1 MFTFSTAA
9 IELEKPF
16 VVSVYFWCNEPR
28 AQDSQLQNPPSLS
41 SQAISESFSSCTY
54 RPFRNPP
61 PPHSQNS
68 LKDKL
73 KLVPLIKILAAD
85 GNDVD
90 VMWPVR
96 AVCPLQ
102 WTVPELTN
110 PGQRG
115 VTWEEGWDTHQ
126 QCKTNPLLGLHT
138 SGWVPYPLPA
148 TGSTV

>member
-1 MFTFSTAA
+1 MNQELRTASCKIHQA
-9 IELEKPF
+9 FP
-16 VVSVYFWCNEPR
+16 PR
-28 AQDSQLQNPPSLS
+28 QSPKVFLAVPTDPS
-41 SQAISESFSSCTY
+41 C
-54 RPFRNPP
+54 NPP

-96 AVCPLQ
+96 AVFPLQ

-115 VTWEEGWDTHQ
+115 VT
-126 QCKTNPLLGLHT
+126 
-138 SGWVPYPLPA
+138 
-148 TGSTV
+148 